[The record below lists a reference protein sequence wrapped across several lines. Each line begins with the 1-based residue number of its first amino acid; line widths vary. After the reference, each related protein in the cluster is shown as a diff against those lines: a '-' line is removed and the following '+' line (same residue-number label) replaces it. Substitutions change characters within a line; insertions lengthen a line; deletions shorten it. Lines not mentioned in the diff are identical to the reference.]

1 MRVFEDINDA
11 WVYYV
16 RQLMIKGKDVG
27 NTVELTNVSFTLS
40 NIKNNI
46 LTIRKDFSLHYY
58 LGEMIWYGAGSNNTN
73 FISNY
78 GNIWKKL
85 SDDGETNN
93 SAYGHIVKE
102 KHGYNQLDLAY
113 EILKE
118 DPHSRR
124 AVINI
129 NVPDGK
135 ALETKDEQCTIALQF
150 YIRNNLLHATGIMR
164 SNDVW
169 TGTPYDIF
177 YFTSLQ
183 QLLAKRLGVA
193 AGYYTHF
200 ATSLHAYHRNVDD
213 LTDSVINYEDAYK
226 YNVKIDGVKL
236 LEEAQDLYFN
246 IENAQKKN
254 KYTPKQVKEYTIS
267 LCANAGIFEYL

>member
-46 LTIRKDFSLHYY
+46 LTIREDFSLHYY
-58 LGEMIWYGAGSNNTN
+58 LGEMIWYGAGSNDTN

-78 GNIWKKL
+78 GSIWKKL

-164 SNDVW
+164 SNDIW

-183 QLLAKRLGVA
+183 QMLARRLGVA
-193 AGYYTHF
+193 TGDYTHF
-200 ATSLHAYHRNVDD
+200 TTSLHAYHRNIDN

-236 LEEAQDLYFN
+236 LEEAPNLYFN